1 MTAAKLIDDPEALG
15 ANGPVVADPG
25 SVFETT
31 GIPTVDALL
40 DQIRWRLPNKKA
52 LRDHYQRV
60 ASRQTVAELQ
70 SLSAVLAAIA
80 MVVLIDL
87 TEAENN
93 QQAK

>member
-15 ANGPVVADPG
+15 ETGEA
-25 SVFETT
+25 SVFRTT
-31 GIPTVDALL
+31 GIPSVDALL
-40 DQIRWRLPNKKA
+40 DQIRWRMPNKQA
-52 LRDHYQRV
+52 LREHYQRV

-70 SLSAVLAAIA
+70 SLSAVLAASA

-93 QQAK
+93 QQEK